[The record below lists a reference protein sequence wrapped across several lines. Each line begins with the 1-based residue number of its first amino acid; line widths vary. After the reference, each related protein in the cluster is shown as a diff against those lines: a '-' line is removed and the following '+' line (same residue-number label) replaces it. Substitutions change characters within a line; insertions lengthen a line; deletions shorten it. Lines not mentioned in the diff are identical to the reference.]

1 MSKSVIVI
9 DAPESCREC
18 KFRYDNYG
26 CCEICILQDDEVDYF
41 YTSKTK
47 PDWCPL
53 SPLPE
58 KTDLQPYIDA
68 IAKDIENDD
77 YSLNHVSLYHYARG
91 YNNCL
96 NDILGGESDGEF

>member
-1 MSKSVIVI
+1 MKSILVI
-9 DAPESCREC
+9 DTPESCRTC

-26 CCEICILQDDEVDYF
+26 CCEMCILKDDEVDYF

-58 KTDLQPYIDA
+58 KINLKQYVDSI
-68 IAKDIENDD
+68 INDIETDN
-77 YSLNHVSLYHYARG
+77 YSLDNVLQHHYAQG
-91 YNNCL
+91 YNSCL
-96 NDILGGESDGEF
+96 DDILGGKDGEI